1 MAQTQQAIDSPGLSQ
16 QAQLDL
22 DALRAQSTLPL
33 LDWSAR
39 LTNAGSAALT
49 LNWPALPMSASRH
62 TGYAVQWF
70 SLAAALLALFLWAG
84 FRPQ

>member
-1 MAQTQQAIDSPGLSQ
+1 MV
-16 QAQLDL
+16 AQLDL